1 MTSNTLP
8 SVGLRKMFGVN
19 RHMGNSTFYQDSKS
33 HKIKC
38 LKKGWLKKPGLMRS
52 WQQRWYIVK
61 GDHMCYFTSEDETKS
76 PVGRIFLP
84 GNDVVELPH
93 NNSDPDKYLFQIVPG
108 DLNYF

>member
-1 MTSNTLP
+1 
-8 SVGLRKMFGVN
+8 
-19 RHMGNSTFYQDSKS
+19 
-33 HKIKC
+33 
-38 LKKGWLKKPGLMRS
+38 
-52 WQQRWYIVK
+52 
-61 GDHMCYFTSEDETKS
+61 MCYFTSEDETKS